1 MPLSLA
7 QLETWSHQ
15 GSITQSSSTYAT
27 IRHALESPLAGYAG
41 KNYRIFLQG
50 SYCNDTNIYAESD
63 VDVVIALDDLAL
75 YDTTRL
81 DGDQAATIQ
90 AQLRPAT
97 YDHTRFKADVL
108 AALRSSFGNAI
119 HPGSKAIP
127 VSAGAGRR
135 DADVIVAVQ
144 QRRYFPTPGLI
155 PGSTHIDGIAFQ
167 KSSGGWVENFP
178 RQHSEN
184 MTTKHQVTA
193 SRLKPLVRIYK
204 NMRNRLY
211 GRELLPAGYAPSYFI
226 EGMLYNV
233 PTQLFTGTL
242 QQQFTAAYDW
252 LVGLG
257 KAERDSLV
265 CANGQYYLLR
275 DNSDTCWAPHE
286 FQALLD
292 ATRTLWLTS

>member
-1 MPLSLA
+1 VPLSQT

-27 IRHALESPLAGYAG
+27 VKRALESPLAGYAG

-50 SYCNDTNIYAESD
+50 SYGNDTNIYAESD
-63 VDVVIALDDLAL
+63 VDIVIALDDLAF

-81 DGDQAATIQ
+81 AADQAAAIQ
-90 AQLRPAT
+90 GQLRPAV
-97 YDHTRFKADVL
+97 YDHTRFKDDVL

-119 HPGSKAIP
+119 RPGSKAVP
-127 VSAGAGRR
+127 VPAGAGRR

-144 QRRYFPTPGLI
+144 QRRYFPAQGLA
-155 PGSTHIDGIAFQ
+155 PGSTHTDGIAFQ
-167 KSSGGWVENFP
+167 KSSGEWVQNFP

-184 MTTKHQVTA
+184 MTAKHQATG
-193 SRLKPLVRIYK
+193 SRLKPLVRVYK

-211 GRELLPAGYAPSYFI
+211 ERGLLPAGCAPSYYI

-252 LVGLG
+252 LAGLG
-257 KAERDSLV
+257 NAGREKLV

-275 DNSDTCWAPHE
+275 ENFDTCWAPKQ

-292 ATRTLWLTS
+292 ATRTLWFTS